1 MAEHAGRAP
10 DAPSGPRLRDKG
22 MFVPA
27 RTLSVAAMRMD
38 YEDHDGADV
47 VQVQFLR
54 SLNN

>member
-10 DAPSGPRLRDKG
+10 DAPSGRVCVDKG

-38 YEDHDGADV
+38 YEDHDGAEWCRCSSCA
-47 VQVQFLR
+47 L
-54 SLNN
+54 